1 MYDLIFILI
10 DWIKNDR
17 SENKDHMQL
26 HVGHFMVMFY
36 QYMYVIFYLYTFADI
51 NVLHYFYTVWRL
63 FFICKNSVLRFW
75 QCNVQYMYIQL
86 NKWSTV
92 FNLSQILISQ
102 NSERRMLKQWAADTK
117 EELSLANKEFT
128 AVSKL

>member
-1 MYDLIFILI
+1 
-10 DWIKNDR
+10 
-17 SENKDHMQL
+17 
-26 HVGHFMVMFY
+26 
-36 QYMYVIFYLYTFADI
+36 
-51 NVLHYFYTVWRL
+51 
-63 FFICKNSVLRFW
+63 
-75 QCNVQYMYIQL
+75 MYIQL